1 MLSHINYVKRQ
12 ICQYFQ
18 HKNIPLKHMMKN
30 KILLYDNMHARFI
43 QQKIKQQTYYETA
56 LQYTTTSCA
65 PILVLQSLVIPS
77 TN

>member
-1 MLSHINYVKRQ
+1 
-12 ICQYFQ
+12 
-18 HKNIPLKHMMKN
+18 MKN

-77 TN
+77 TNKHSDNCSIYLSVTNI